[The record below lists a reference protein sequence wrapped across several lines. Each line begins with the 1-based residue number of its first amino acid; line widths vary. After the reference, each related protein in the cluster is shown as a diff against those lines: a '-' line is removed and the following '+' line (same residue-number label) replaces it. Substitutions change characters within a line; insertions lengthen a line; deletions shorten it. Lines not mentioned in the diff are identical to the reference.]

1 MKPALRAGL
10 VYFAVVFAAGFLLG
24 TLRVLALV
32 PRVGEE
38 LAVVIE
44 LPFMLLVSWIACKR
58 LVTRFS
64 VPGGVAAR
72 ATMGASAF
80 GLLMLAELGVSV
92 LGFGRSIAESF
103 ESYQTSSAL
112 IGLLG
117 QVAFA
122 AFPIVQSRIFV
133 RGTDDE

>member
-1 MKPALRAGL
+1 
-10 VYFAVVFAAGFLLG
+10 
-24 TLRVLALV
+24 
-32 PRVGEE
+32 
-38 LAVVIE
+38 
-44 LPFMLLVSWIACKR
+44 
-58 LVTRFS
+58 
-64 VPGGVAAR
+64 
-72 ATMGASAF
+72 MGASAF

-92 LGFGRSIAESF
+92 LGFGLSIAESF